1 MDKGYFAFVLHAH
14 LPFVRHPEEE
24 RILEELWLYE
34 AISETYLPLL
44 RVFDRLEKDGIP
56 FKLTLSISPTLLAML
71 EDELLQDRYVTHL
84 ERLLELAEKEAL
96 RTGGDAQFHPL
107 ALMYRDMYGAAR
119 RDFVDLYGK
128 RILKGFS
135 FFMKRGRL
143 EIITTAATHAY
154 LPLYEMYPETVRAQV
169 QIAAQSHCRAF
180 GKVPRGFFLP
190 ELGYYPGVEDIL
202 KESGFTYFFVAAHG
216 VLFVP
221 GCPRRGIYAPL
232 ACPNGLAAFGRDIAS
247 ANALWSS
254 REGYPGDFSYRD
266 FYRDIG
272 FDLPLDYVAPYLRA
286 QRGSTGFKYYAV
298 TGQTDQKVPY
308 AIAAARKKIEE
319 HADNFI
325 YSRLLQIKKLGGTL
339 DRPPLIVSPYDA
351 ELFGHWWFEGPEWI
365 ETLCRKLAKT
375 EELQMIFPQEYLAKY
390 PENQRA
396 RPVFSSWGNKGY
408 SEVWLDGSNDW
419 IYRHIHKAVERMGE
433 LARRY
438 PDEKGLKERALN
450 QAAREVLLSQASD
463 WPFIMHAG
471 TTVPYAV
478 RRVREHLA
486 SFTNIYDALSSGT
499 VSTEWLTKL
508 ERQNNIFP
516 EMDYR
521 IFGG

>member
-1 MDKGYFAFVLHAH
+1 MNKGYLAFVLHAH
-14 LPFVRHPEEE
+14 LPFVRHLEDEKV
-24 RILEELWLYE
+24 LEELWLYE

-56 FKLTLSISPTLLAML
+56 FKLTLSVSPTLAAML
-71 EDELLQDRYVTHL
+71 EDELLQDRYVRHV
-84 ERLLELAEKEAL
+84 EMLLELAEKEVR
-96 RTGGDAQFHPL
+96 RTEGDSQFYPL
-107 ALMYRDMYGAAR
+107 ALMYHRMYDAAR
-119 RDFVDLYGK
+119 RDFVDRYGK

-135 FFMKRGRL
+135 YFMKKGRL

-169 QIAAQSHCRAF
+169 QIAAQSHCRVF
-180 GKVPRGFFLP
+180 GKAPRGFFLP
-190 ELGYYPGVEDIL
+190 ELGYYPGVENIL
-202 KESGFTYFFVAAHG
+202 KESGISYFFVAAHG
-216 VLFVP
+216 VLLVP
-221 GCPRRGIYAPL
+221 GCPRRGLYAPL
-232 ACPNGLAAFGRDIAS
+232 VCPGGPAAFGRDIAS

-272 FDLPLDYVAPYLRA
+272 FDLPLDYVGPYLRA
-286 QRGSTGFKYYAV
+286 ERGATGFKYYAI

-308 AIAAARKKIEE
+308 VIDAARKKIEE

-325 YSRLLQIKKLGGTL
+325 YARLLQIKKLAGIM
-339 DRPPLIVSPYDA
+339 DRPPLVVSPYDA

-365 ETLCRKLAKT
+365 ETLLRKLAKT
-375 EELQMIFPQEYLAKY
+375 EELQMVFPQEYLAKY
-390 PENQRA
+390 PENQKA
-396 RPVFSSWGNKGY
+396 QPVFSSWGNKGY

-419 IYRHIHKAVERMGE
+419 MYRHLHKAVERMGE
-433 LARRY
+433 LVRRY

-450 QAAREVLLSQASD
+450 QAAREILLSQASD

-508 ERQNNIFP
+508 ERQNNVFP
-516 EMDYR
+516 ELDYR
-521 IFGG
+521 IFRG